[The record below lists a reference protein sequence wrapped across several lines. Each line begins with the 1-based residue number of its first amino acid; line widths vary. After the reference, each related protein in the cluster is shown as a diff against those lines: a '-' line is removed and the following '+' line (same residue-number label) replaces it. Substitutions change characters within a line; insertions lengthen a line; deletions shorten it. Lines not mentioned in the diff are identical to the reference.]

1 MSDEDDEEL
10 FYSDEELAEEEKGL
24 FAAIRE
30 SHKLDAEIDA
40 ELEQLVDGTYDEQSL
55 PEPGANDGG
64 ES

>member
-10 FYSDEELAEEEKGL
+10 FYSDDELAEVEKVL

-30 SHKLDAEIDA
+30 SHKLDAEIDS
-40 ELEQLVDGTYDEQSL
+40 ELEQLVDGTYDEPSIS
-55 PEPGANDGG
+55 EPGANDGL